1 MISPD
6 NLAQPSK
13 PAPGGLRSIVKRGA
27 FGVYKVFL
35 RPVVRPLMW
44 RFRTFLLQPVFEHLA
59 RQEQNHLAR
68 QQQNHLARQELREE
82 QVQLLKS
89 LEAFALT
96 IASGQS
102 RAR

>member
-1 MISPD
+1 MSPD

-68 QQQNHLARQELREE
+68 QELREE